1 MRKCLLKNPAILILD
16 EATSALDS
24 ATERDIQAALD
35 RIASERTTLVIAHRL
50 TTIIHAD
57 LILVMEDGRIQERG
71 THEQLLQKNGLYAHL
86 WMQQE
91 NES

>member
-1 MRKCLLKNPAILILD
+1 
-16 EATSALDS
+16 
-24 ATERDIQAALD
+24 
-35 RIASERTTLVIAHRL
+35 L

-57 LILVMEDGRIQERG
+57 LILVMEDGRIKERG